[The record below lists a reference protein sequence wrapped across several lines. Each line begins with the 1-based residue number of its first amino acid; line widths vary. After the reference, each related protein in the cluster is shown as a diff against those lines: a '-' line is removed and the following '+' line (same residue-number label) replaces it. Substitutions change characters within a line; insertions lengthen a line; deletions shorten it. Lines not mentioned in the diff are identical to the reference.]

1 MEGGESPGLESRG
14 SPGHSVVKNLP
25 TNAGDAGDSGLIP
38 GSGRSPR
45 EGNGNALQY
54 SHLRNP
60 RDRGALQ
67 ASVRGIT
74 KELDMT

>member
-14 SPGHSVVKNLP
+14 SPGHSVVKSRP
-25 TNAGDAGDSGLIP
+25 VNAGDAGDSGLIS

-45 EGNGNALQY
+45 EGNGNLIQY
-54 SHLRNP
+54 SYLGNP
-60 RDRGALQ
+60 MDRGAWQ
-67 ASVRGIT
+67 AAVQGIT